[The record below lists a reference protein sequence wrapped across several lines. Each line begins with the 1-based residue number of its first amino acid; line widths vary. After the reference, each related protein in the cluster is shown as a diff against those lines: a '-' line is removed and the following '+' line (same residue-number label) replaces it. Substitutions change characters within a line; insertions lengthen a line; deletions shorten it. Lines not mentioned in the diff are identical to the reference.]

1 MLPRLS
7 STRPAAGSASEPIT
21 VALDGKGGVSLNGQ
35 AIDRKR
41 LESRLAALL
50 AGRSDRLILFD
61 AEDDVGYAEAVD
73 ILGAIRRAGGR
84 IGWLQRGSAV
94 IHGRTT
100 DPKTHLKTSALWRSL
115 EGCCS
120 QISGSDATA

>member
-100 DPKTHLKTSALWRSL
+100 DPKTPSSVAFTARSEPGRL
-115 EGCCS
+115 RQSRGCS
-120 QISGSDATA
+120 